1 MANEI
6 IVILHNK
13 QDWNNISVTY
23 ICHICGHTHEDLQ
36 ERWYCRHQGNGHCS
50 ERNAPQCSHGT
61 IGGVDS
67 VTQHVVGTGVWGE
80 RGKHCTMETLVGTVV
95 NKKFKGKILSK
106 RIMYVLSTLNT
117 LRAELASWDV
127 WRGMIRKGRKP
138 KRKVPGF
145 SWSGSLLHPEK
156 HTWWALMERNLSCW
170 NPFPMNSWHDKCEKN
185 KRLLYWFFKKGN

>member
-61 IGGVDS
+61 IGGVES

-145 SWSGSLLHPEK
+145 SWSISWQPQSSTLCESRWKVAWAAGTHSLWMHGM
-156 HTWWALMERNLSCW
+156 TSV
-170 NPFPMNSWHDKCEKN
+170 KN
-185 KRLLYWFFKKGN
+185 KTKKPLYWF